1 MNKVDAKHSDGS
13 DNTASP
19 VAKSGGAD
27 AKADAKG
34 LVQGGEESG
43 RPAPKA
49 KEHDGGN
56 INKPGSKSVNP
67 KAAKAQHADGTDGSA
82 KKSAMGS

>member
-19 VAKSGGAD
+19 VAKSGGKD

-34 LVQGGEESG
+34 LVQGGEEKG

-56 INKPGSKSVNP
+56 INKPGNKSAAP